1 MITSYFWN
9 GFQHLAF
16 AIFCVLLFYC
26 SSKKL
31 PHNKIT
37 FWIGIIFTSS
47 SLFFLPSHIGKYGS
61 FIDWAYQFLHYPL
74 PDWDILLFNM
84 NWHRFFISHSALLPI
99 LLFAWLWNK
108 NFGISLRPLIIGV
121 SIGLGSHLIWDAI
134 TGSLLTPIV
143 FIPYLFSITGYLAKC
158 WLIFN
163 GLLLFLAAYHL
174 QNNQKTYK

>member
-31 PHNKIT
+31 PHNKII

-108 NFGISLRPLIIGV
+108 NFGISLRLLIIGV

-163 GLLLFLAAYHL
+163 GFILFLLPYYL